1 MIQNTTSGAQFGRRG
16 WKTFVMDTIR
26 SEQSRLAL
34 FDTISS
40 RSGVALFVSSA
51 QPVANVTEANSAT
64 ARREG

>member
-1 MIQNTTSGAQFGRRG
+1 
-16 WKTFVMDTIR
+16 MDTIR

-64 ARREG
+64 ARRDVDPKV